1 MIAMLFVNH
10 VLRVTIRFACI
21 AVVRAGH
28 SNQMLC
34 LQPKGASP

>member
-1 MIAMLFVNH
+1 MIAMLLVQH
-10 VLRVTIRFACI
+10 VLRVTIRFACL
-21 AVVRAGH
+21 AREGH

>member
-1 MIAMLFVNH
+1 MIAMLLVQR
-10 VLRVTIRFACI
+10 VLRATIRFACI
-21 AVVRAGH
+21 ARAGH

>member
-21 AVVRAGH
+21 ARAGH